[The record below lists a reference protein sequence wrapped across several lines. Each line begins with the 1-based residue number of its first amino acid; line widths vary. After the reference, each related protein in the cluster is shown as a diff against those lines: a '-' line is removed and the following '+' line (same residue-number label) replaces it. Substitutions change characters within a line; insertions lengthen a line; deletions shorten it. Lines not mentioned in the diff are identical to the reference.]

1 MLEIFKLVG
10 RVMVDS
16 SDADQ
21 SLDATGKKAEDTTGA
36 IGEYAQ
42 KLQNWAAG
50 LLTVSSVVAGLKKV
64 WEVSSQVAELGDTI
78 DKSSQKF
85 LLSRAAY
92 QEWAFVAEHSGFSIE
107 QLGNAV
113 VDLAKKVGEGTD
125 DPNAALEEL
134 GISIADAATATPE
147 DLFDMVITAL
157 QQMDNS
163 TRKAYIADRL
173 LGGAAKDLG
182 PLLAANADDTQ
193 KLKNRMYELGGAMS
207 DTLIDKSAEYE
218 DATTNLQTAWQG
230 VKNGLAED
238 TVPAM
243 TEIVNGLTE
252 MLTGDFVD
260 GLKTAADGVKDYF
273 AAIVSSFSDTFAP
286 AVEDFVV
293 WVSDKLS
300 WIPGFETVTQEDITA
315 YKKGAEEG
323 KAWWE
328 VAGYIANPAVTAGND
343 WEGRSMGLPTV
354 DVGELALGAYAY
366 IAKGGNKW
374 DYLDD
379 IEAKYGTATLDE
391 TYDAL
396 DRLNQKITDF
406 TAAGGDISDF
416 WDEMRELYG
425 SAVDDAAAATT
436 DISAK
441 TEEYAGAMEDAAAA
455 WRQATQDYATAN
467 SNAVGRINAAAE
479 QFVSGLLGGSY
490 YNSGFGGV
498 RHAHANGIP
507 FVPRDN
513 YPSQL
518 HYGERVLTRQE
529 NEEYSR
535 GEGKGGDTTINIQT
549 VAQSPAQTA
558 AAITAALARA
568 RWAM

>member
-10 RVMVDS
+10 RVLVDS

-92 QEWAFVAEHSGFSIE
+92 QEWAFVAEHSGFGIE

-125 DPNAALEEL
+125 DTNAALEEL

-147 DLFDMVITAL
+147 DLFDMVITKL

-182 PLLAANADDTQ
+182 PLLEANADDTQ
-193 KLKNRMYELGGAMS
+193 KLKDRMYELGGAMS

-218 DATTNLQTAWQG
+218 DATTDLKTAWQG
-230 VKNGLAED
+230 VKNDLAEE

-243 TEIVNGLTE
+243 TEIVDGLTE

-273 AAIVSSFSDTFAP
+273 DAILTDLTDWATNARLSIRDALGFDLFAAADVPLFNPFATAEKVEGTTQNRTAFSDAISYGTTGKAPDQSWGGFWNSLRDSFSSGEWLDNLLGRSSTPTMDELVRSYGYYVGNGGASD
-286 AVEDFVV
+286 DFMTELWRTYGKDV
-293 WVSDKLS
+293 
-300 WIPGFETVTQEDITA
+300 QEQFSEYMEQNQT
-315 YKKGAEEG
+315 
-323 KAWWE
+323 E
-328 VAGYIANPAVTAGND
+328 VADATKAYTD
-343 WEGRSMGLPTV
+343 SV
-354 DVGELALGAYAY
+354 D
-366 IAKGGNKW
+366 
-374 DYLDD
+374 
-379 IEAKYGTATLDE
+379 
-391 TYDAL
+391 
-396 DRLNQKITDF
+396 
-406 TAAGGDISDF
+406 TAAEG
-416 WDEMRELYG
+416 WN
-425 SAVDDAAAATT
+425 
-436 DISAK
+436 
-441 TEEYAGAMEDAAAA
+441 
-455 WRQATQDYATAN
+455 QATQDYAAAN
-467 SNAVGRINAAAE
+467 NAAVERINSAAQSFENAAAH
-479 QFVSGLLGGSY
+479 LYGSMGSSVY
-490 YNSGFGGV
+490 GNAASSLYG

-529 NEEYSR
+529 NEKYSR

>member
-85 LLSRAAY
+85 LMSTYTY
-92 QEWAFVAEHSGFSIE
+92 QKWSFFAEHLGFDISAV
-107 QLGNAV
+107 GNAIN
-113 VDLAKKVGEGTD
+113 DLAKDVGSGSEETL
-125 DPNAALEEL
+125 AALEEL
-134 GISIADAATATPE
+134 GISAAEAMTATPE
-147 DLFDMVITAL
+147 DLFEMVIAGL
-157 QQMDNS
+157 QGMENS
-163 TRKAYIADRL
+163 TRRAYLADKL
-173 LGGAAKDLG
+173 LHGASKNLVTAFNATGEELDDLEDQMNKLGG
-182 PLLAANADDTQ
+182 T
-193 KLKNRMYELGGAMS
+193 MS
-207 DTLIDKSAEYE
+207 QDLIDKSAAYK
-218 DATTNLQTAWQG
+218 DASANLETAWQG
-230 VKNGLAED
+230 VKNDLAKD

-243 TEIVNGLTE
+243 TEIVDGLTE

-260 GLKTAADGVKDYF
+260 GLKTAADGVEDYF
-273 AAIVSSFSDTFAP
+273 DAILSHLTDWATRARLSIKDALGFDLFGLTDDPLTNPFATASKVETTKQNRMTFSDAISYGTTGKAPDQSWGGFWNSLRDSFS
-286 AVEDFVV
+286 
-293 WVSDKLS
+293 S
-300 WIPGFETVTQEDITA
+300 G
-315 YKKGAEEG
+315 
-323 KAWWE
+323 AWWDNLLGRSSTPTMDELVRSYGYYVGNGGTSDDFMTELWRNYGKDVQEQFAEYMEQNQQE
-328 VAGYIANPAVTAGND
+328 VADATKTYTD
-343 WEGRSMGLPTV
+343 SM
-354 DVGELALGAYAY
+354 D
-366 IAKGGNKW
+366 
-374 DYLDD
+374 
-379 IEAKYGTATLDE
+379 
-391 TYDAL
+391 
-396 DRLNQKITDF
+396 
-406 TAAGGDISDF
+406 TAAEG
-416 WDEMRELYG
+416 WN
-425 SAVDDAAAATT
+425 
-436 DISAK
+436 
-441 TEEYAGAMEDAAAA
+441 
-455 WRQATQDYATAN
+455 QATQDYAAAN
-467 SNAVGRINAAAE
+467 SAAVGRINSAAQSFEDAAAHLYGSMG
-479 QFVSGLLGGSY
+479 SGVYGNAASSLYG
-490 YNSGFGGV
+490 

>member
-85 LLSRAAY
+85 LLSRKAY

-125 DPNAALEEL
+125 DTNAALEEL

-147 DLFDMVITAL
+147 DLFATVITAL

-182 PLLAANADDTQ
+182 PLLESNADDTQ
-193 KLKNRMYELGGAMS
+193 KLKDRMYELGGAMS

-218 DATTNLQTAWQG
+218 DATTDLQTAWQG
-230 VKNGLAED
+230 VKNDLAED

-243 TEIVNGLTE
+243 TEIVDGLTE

-260 GLKTAADGVKDYF
+260 GLKTAADGV
-273 AAIVSSFSDTFAP
+273 A
-286 AVEDFVV
+286 
-293 WVSDKLS
+293 
-300 WIPGFETVTQEDITA
+300 
-315 YKKGAEEG
+315 
-323 KAWWE
+323 
-328 VAGYIANPAVTAGND
+328 
-343 WEGRSMGLPTV
+343 
-354 DVGELALGAYAY
+354 
-366 IAKGGNKW
+366 
-374 DYLDD
+374 DYLDAVLSNMTD
-379 IEAKYGTATLDE
+379 WATKARLSIKDALGFDLFAAADVPLFNPFATAEKVEETTQNRIAFSDAISYGTTGKEPDQSWGGFWNGLRDSFSSGEWWDNLLGRKHAPTMNEIVRSYGYYVGNGGTSDDFMTELWRNYGKDVQEQFSEYMEQNQLEVADATK
-391 TYDAL
+391 TY
-396 DRLNQKITDF
+396 TDSMD
-406 TAAGGDISDF
+406 TAAEG
-416 WDEMRELYG
+416 WN
-425 SAVDDAAAATT
+425 
-436 DISAK
+436 
-441 TEEYAGAMEDAAAA
+441 
-455 WRQATQDYATAN
+455 QATQDYAAAN
-467 SNAVGRINAAAE
+467 SAAVGRINSAAQSFEDAAAH
-479 QFVSGLLGGSY
+479 LYGSMGSSVY
-490 YNSGFGGV
+490 GNAASSLYG

-518 HYGERVLTRQE
+518 HYGERVLTRRE

>member
-10 RVMVDS
+10 RVLVDS

-113 VDLAKKVGEGTD
+113 VDLSKKVGEGTD
-125 DPNAALEEL
+125 DTNAALEEL

-163 TRKAYIADRL
+163 TRRAYLADRL

-182 PLLAANADDTQ
+182 PLLEANADDTQ
-193 KLKNRMYELGGAMS
+193 KLKDRMYELGGAMS

-218 DATTNLQTAWQG
+218 DATTDLKTAWRG
-230 VKNGLAED
+230 VKNDLAEE

-243 TEIVNGLTE
+243 TEIVDGLTE

-260 GLKTAADGVKDYF
+260 GLKTAADGV
-273 AAIVSSFSDTFAP
+273 A
-286 AVEDFVV
+286 
-293 WVSDKLS
+293 
-300 WIPGFETVTQEDITA
+300 
-315 YKKGAEEG
+315 
-323 KAWWE
+323 
-328 VAGYIANPAVTAGND
+328 
-343 WEGRSMGLPTV
+343 
-354 DVGELALGAYAY
+354 
-366 IAKGGNKW
+366 
-374 DYLDD
+374 DYLDAVLSNMTD
-379 IEAKYGTATLDE
+379 WATKARLSIRDALGFDLFAAADVPLFNPFATAEKVEETSQNRTAFSDAISYGTTGKAPDQSWGGFWNSLRDSFSSGAWWDNLLGRSSTPTMDELVRSYGYYVGNGGTSDDFMTELWRTYGKDVQEQFSEYMEQNQTEVADATKA
-391 TYDAL
+391 Y
-396 DRLNQKITDF
+396 TDSMD
-406 TAAGGDISDF
+406 TAAEG
-416 WDEMRELYG
+416 WN
-425 SAVDDAAAATT
+425 
-436 DISAK
+436 
-441 TEEYAGAMEDAAAA
+441 
-455 WRQATQDYATAN
+455 QATQDYAAAN
-467 SNAVGRINAAAE
+467 SAAVERINSAAQSFENAAAH
-479 QFVSGLLGGSY
+479 LYGSMGSSVY
-490 YNSGFGGV
+490 GNAASSLYG

-529 NEEYSR
+529 NEKYSR
-535 GEGKGGDTTINIQT
+535 GAGKGGATNINIQT

-568 RWAM
+568 RWSM

>member
-113 VDLAKKVGEGTD
+113 VDLAKKVGEGSD
-125 DPNAALEEL
+125 DTNAALEEL

-182 PLLAANADDTQ
+182 PLLEANADDTQ
-193 KLKNRMYELGGAMS
+193 KLKDRMYELGGAMS

-218 DATTNLQTAWQG
+218 DALTNVKTAWQG
-230 VKNGLAED
+230 IKNTLGNTFLI
-238 TVPAM
+238 PM
-243 TEIVNGLTE
+243 TKILDGLTTT
-252 MLTGDFVD
+252 LTGDVPE
-260 GLKTAADGVKDYF
+260 GLGKTAEGVAEFATGLLVTFGNFATSIVKGVFDTGKTLAATTFDIFKLYFTDNSENTNSADLNSFF
-273 AAIVSSFSDTFAP
+273 AQAS
-286 AVEDFVV
+286 
-293 WVSDKLS
+293 
-300 WIPGFETVTQEDITA
+300 
-315 YKKGAEEG
+315 GAE
-323 KAWWE
+323 
-328 VAGYIANPAVTAGND
+328 PVTAPPP
-343 WEGRSMGLPTV
+343 MAKL
-354 DVGELALGAYAY
+354 LAMR
-366 IAKGGNKW
+366 
-374 DYLDD
+374 
-379 IEAKYGTATLDE
+379 DE
-391 TYDAL
+391 
-396 DRLNQKITDF
+396 F
-406 TAAGGDISDF
+406 TAAGGSEFAYIQQVS
-416 WDEMRELYG
+416 ELYG
-425 SAVDDAAAATT
+425 AEVADALIETLNQAQEDVADD
-436 DISAK
+436 
-441 TEEYAGAMEDAAAA
+441 TETYSTAITGAAAA
-455 WRQATQDYATAN
+455 WTQATQDYAEAN
-467 SNAVGRINAAAE
+467 RNAVGKINAAAE
-479 QFVSGLLGGSY
+479 AFISGANG
-490 YNSGFGGV
+490 NSMIPNGIFTGM

>member
-85 LLSRAAY
+85 LMSTYTY
-92 QEWAFVAEHSGFSIE
+92 QKWSFFAEHLGFDISAV
-107 QLGNAV
+107 GNAIN
-113 VDLAKKVGEGTD
+113 DLAKDVGSGSEETL
-125 DPNAALEEL
+125 AALEEL
-134 GISIADAATATPE
+134 GISAAEAMTATPE
-147 DLFDMVITAL
+147 DLFEMVIAGL
-157 QQMDNS
+157 QGMENS
-163 TRKAYIADRL
+163 TRRAYLADKL
-173 LGGAAKDLG
+173 LHGASKDLVTAFNATGEELDDLEDQMNKLGG
-182 PLLAANADDTQ
+182 T
-193 KLKNRMYELGGAMS
+193 MS
-207 DTLIDKSAEYE
+207 QDLIDKSAAYKN
-218 DATTNLQTAWQG
+218 ASANLETAWQG
-230 VKNGLAED
+230 VKNDLAEE

-273 AAIVSSFSDTFAP
+273 DAILTDLTDWATNARLSIRDALGFDLFAAADVPLFNPFATAEKVEGTTQNRTAFSDAISYGTTGKAPDQSWGGFWNSLRDSFSSGEWLDNLLGRSSTPTMDELVRSYGYYVGNGGASD
-286 AVEDFVV
+286 DFMTELWRTYGKDV
-293 WVSDKLS
+293 
-300 WIPGFETVTQEDITA
+300 QEQFSEYMEQNQT
-315 YKKGAEEG
+315 
-323 KAWWE
+323 E
-328 VAGYIANPAVTAGND
+328 VADATKAYTD
-343 WEGRSMGLPTV
+343 SV
-354 DVGELALGAYAY
+354 D
-366 IAKGGNKW
+366 
-374 DYLDD
+374 
-379 IEAKYGTATLDE
+379 
-391 TYDAL
+391 
-396 DRLNQKITDF
+396 
-406 TAAGGDISDF
+406 TAAEG
-416 WDEMRELYG
+416 WN
-425 SAVDDAAAATT
+425 
-436 DISAK
+436 
-441 TEEYAGAMEDAAAA
+441 
-455 WRQATQDYATAN
+455 QATQDYAAAN
-467 SNAVGRINAAAE
+467 NAAVERINSAAQSFENAAAH
-479 QFVSGLLGGSY
+479 LYGSMGSSVY
-490 YNSGFGGV
+490 GNAASSLYG

-529 NEEYSR
+529 NEKYSR

-568 RWAM
+568 RWSM

>member
-36 IGEYAQ
+36 IGDYAQ

-107 QLGNAV
+107 TLGQSV

-125 DPNAALEEL
+125 DTNAALEEL

-147 DLFDMVITAL
+147 DLFAMVITAL

-182 PLLAANADDTQ
+182 PLLESNADDTQ
-193 KLKNRMYELGGAMS
+193 KLKDRMYELGGAMS

-218 DATTNLQTAWQG
+218 DATADLKTAWQG
-230 VKNGLAED
+230 VKNDLAEE

-273 AAIVSSFSDTFAP
+273 DAILTNLTDWATNARLSIKDALGFDLFGLTDDPLTNPFATASKVEETRQNRMTFSDAISYGTTGKAPDQSWGGFWNSLRDSFS
-286 AVEDFVV
+286 
-293 WVSDKLS
+293 S
-300 WIPGFETVTQEDITA
+300 G
-315 YKKGAEEG
+315 
-323 KAWWE
+323 AWWDNLLGRSSTPTMDELVRSYGYYVGNGGTSDDFMTELWRTYGKDVQEQFSEYMEQNQTE
-328 VAGYIANPAVTAGND
+328 VADATK
-343 WEGRSMGLPTV
+343 
-354 DVGELALGAYAY
+354 AY
-366 IAKGGNKW
+366 
-374 DYLDD
+374 
-379 IEAKYGTATLDE
+379 
-391 TYDAL
+391 
-396 DRLNQKITDF
+396 TDSIN
-406 TAAGGDISDF
+406 TAAEG
-416 WDEMRELYG
+416 WN
-425 SAVDDAAAATT
+425 
-436 DISAK
+436 
-441 TEEYAGAMEDAAAA
+441 
-455 WRQATQDYATAN
+455 QATQDYAAAN
-467 SNAVGRINAAAE
+467 SAAVERINSAAQSFENAAAH
-479 QFVSGLLGGSY
+479 LYGSMGSSVY
-490 YNSGFGGV
+490 GNAANSLYG

-529 NEEYSR
+529 NEKYSR
-535 GEGKGGDTTINIQT
+535 GEGKGGATTINIQT

-568 RWAM
+568 RWSM

>member
-10 RVMVDS
+10 RVLVDS

-113 VDLAKKVGEGTD
+113 VDLSKKVGEGTD
-125 DPNAALEEL
+125 DTNAALEEL

-163 TRKAYIADRL
+163 TRRAYLADRL

-182 PLLAANADDTQ
+182 PLLEANADDTQ
-193 KLKNRMYELGGAMS
+193 KLKDRMYELGGAMS

-218 DATTNLQTAWQG
+218 DATTDLKTAWRG
-230 VKNGLAED
+230 VKNDLAEE

-243 TEIVNGLTE
+243 TEIVDGLTE

-260 GLKTAADGVKDYF
+260 GLKTAADGV
-273 AAIVSSFSDTFAP
+273 A
-286 AVEDFVV
+286 
-293 WVSDKLS
+293 
-300 WIPGFETVTQEDITA
+300 
-315 YKKGAEEG
+315 
-323 KAWWE
+323 
-328 VAGYIANPAVTAGND
+328 
-343 WEGRSMGLPTV
+343 
-354 DVGELALGAYAY
+354 
-366 IAKGGNKW
+366 
-374 DYLDD
+374 DYLDAVLSNMTD
-379 IEAKYGTATLDE
+379 WATKARLSIRDALGFDLFAAADVPLFNPFATAEKVEETSQNRTAFSDAISYGTTGKAPDQSWGGFWNSLRDSFSSGAWWDNLLGRSSTPTMDELVRSYGYYVGNGGTSDDFMTELWRTYGKDVQEQFSEYMEQNQTEVADATKA
-391 TYDAL
+391 Y
-396 DRLNQKITDF
+396 TDSMD
-406 TAAGGDISDF
+406 TAAEG
-416 WDEMRELYG
+416 WN
-425 SAVDDAAAATT
+425 
-436 DISAK
+436 
-441 TEEYAGAMEDAAAA
+441 
-455 WRQATQDYATAN
+455 QATQDYAAAN
-467 SNAVGRINAAAE
+467 SAAVERINSAAQSFENAAAH
-479 QFVSGLLGGSY
+479 LYGSMGSSVY
-490 YNSGFGGV
+490 GNAASSLYG

>member
-85 LLSRAAY
+85 LMSTYTY
-92 QEWAFVAEHSGFSIE
+92 QKWSFFAEHLGFDISAV
-107 QLGNAV
+107 GNAIN
-113 VDLAKKVGEGTD
+113 DLAKDVGSGAEETL
-125 DPNAALEEL
+125 AALEEL
-134 GISIADAATATPE
+134 GISAAEAMTATPE
-147 DLFDMVITAL
+147 DLFEMVIAGL
-157 QQMDNS
+157 QGMENS
-163 TRKAYIADRL
+163 TRRAYLADKL
-173 LGGAAKDLG
+173 LHGASKDLVTAFNATGEELDNLEDQMNKLGG
-182 PLLAANADDTQ
+182 T
-193 KLKNRMYELGGAMS
+193 MS
-207 DTLIDKSAEYE
+207 QDLIDKSAAYK
-218 DATTNLQTAWQG
+218 DASANLQTAWQG
-230 VKNGLAED
+230 VKNNLAEK

-243 TEIVNGLTE
+243 TEIVNGLTK

-260 GLKTAADGVKDYF
+260 GLKTAADGVKGYF
-273 AAIVSSFSDTFAP
+273 AAIVGSFSDTFAP

-300 WIPGFETVTQEDITA
+300 WIPGFETVTQEDINA

-323 KAWWE
+323 KTWWE

-379 IEAKYGTATLDE
+379 IENKYGTATLDE

-396 DRLNQKITDF
+396 DRLNQKIADF

-425 SAVDDAAAATT
+425 SAVDDAAAATA
-436 DISAK
+436 DISTK
-441 TEEYAGAMEDAAAA
+441 TEEYASAMEDGAAA
-455 WRQATQDYATAN
+455 WRQAQQDYATAN

-490 YNSGFGGV
+490 YSSGFGGM